1 VRVAPTRWAD
11 IAGRAN
17 QVCYAATAIQGR
29 KGDRYSRPLFSPP
42 DPFLSLFSPGAVYA
56 CSRYFCGNLSKKRR
70 VRSAC
75 VVDQASCSAV
85 PVLNNSTIGGGSTDQ
100 LIDKFPQSGRRPS

>member
-1 VRVAPTRWAD
+1 VFS
-11 IAGRAN
+11 
-17 QVCYAATAIQGR
+17 QTA
-29 KGDRYSRPLFSPP
+29 
-42 DPFLSLFSPGAVYA
+42 LS

-100 LIDKFPQSGRRPS
+100 LIDMPGKTTIAAHADHVYFGLCILNRWAAGEANPWPSPTGTPVGSALW